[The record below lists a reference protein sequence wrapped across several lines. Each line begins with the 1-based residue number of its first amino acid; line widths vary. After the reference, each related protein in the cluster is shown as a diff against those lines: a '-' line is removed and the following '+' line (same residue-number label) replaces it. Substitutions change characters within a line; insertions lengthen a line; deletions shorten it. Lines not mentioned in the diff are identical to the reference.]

1 MRKISILLLSLLFI
15 ITTSYANQESGAQ
28 LQKWGIVNGDL
39 MSDSE
44 LTREMAITYYIR
56 LLGEQK
62 AAMDFNGE
70 MSYTDVPKNHW
81 SYKYIAYAEAKK
93 YTQGLGNRIFGLGQ
107 MVTHQQMVAFMLR
120 GLGYLDVAYGNAVEE
135 GYKLGVLLEKP
146 SNQQLKLIRGDSFT
160 ILSNTLNVA
169 KKDSAKALKY
179 ELGFE
184 KEPINIKPEPIVI
197 KTEPV
202 KKMKLQSAS
211 LRDYRMIEVLI
222 DDEMGSSRDISEK
235 TWHISDGY
243 GNMVDVVDVIKAV
256 KYAGGYNVLL
266 KLKDNLIDGRKYF
279 ITYGDLNIPI
289 DEPYTMP
296 IPSIGNVFTI
306 LDQEVE
312 VSFSKHFEEGEKWTY
327 TIYDLDKN
335 DSGLTTSVKISY
347 GTGMGRIILK
357 VNGVLTGD
365 RYKLVVERISS
376 SGSKESQECL
386 FDGPAKVSP
395 TLNNTAAY
403 ATFNNTVEIIFPSR
417 VNIELATFTI
427 KEENGDEELLIHSR
441 NYINDKTIQLQTDNQ
456 NIDKIYQI
464 RMFGIRDYNGKMVG
478 PMIFQF
484 APSGNKQ

>member
-1 MRKISILLLSLLFI
+1 MRKIIIMLLSLLFI
-15 ITTSYANQESGAQ
+15 ITISYANQESGAQ
-28 LQKWGIVNGDL
+28 LHKWGIVNGDL

-93 YTQGLGNRIFGLGQ
+93 YTHGLGNRTFGLGQ
-107 MVTHQQMVAFMLR
+107 MVTYQQMVAFMLR
-120 GLGYLDVAYGNAVEE
+120 GLGYLEVAYGNAVEE
-135 GYKLGVLLEKP
+135 GYKLGVILERP
-146 SNQQLKLIRGDSFT
+146 INQQQKLIRGDSFT

-169 KKDSAKALKY
+169 RKDGVKALKY

-184 KEPINIKPEPIVI
+184 KAPIVIKPQPIVIKPEP
-197 KTEPV
+197 V
-202 KKMKLQSAS
+202 KIMKLLSAS
-211 LRDYRMIEVLI
+211 LSDYRMIEVLI
-222 DDEMGSSRDISEK
+222 DDEMGSNRDISEK
-235 TWHISDGY
+235 TWHVSDGY

-256 KYAGGYNVLL
+256 KYSGGYNVLM
-266 KLKDNLIDGRKYF
+266 KLKDNLIEGRKYY

-296 IPSIGNVFTI
+296 IPPIGNVFTI
-306 LDQEVE
+306 LDHEVE
-312 VSFSKHFEEGEKWTY
+312 VAFSKHFEEGEQWTY

-386 FDGPAKVSP
+386 FDGPVKVSP
-395 TLNNTAAY
+395 GLNNTAAI
-403 ATFNNTVEIIFPSR
+403 APSFNIVEVIFPSK
-417 VNIELATFTI
+417 VNIESATFTI
-427 KEENGDEELLIHSR
+427 KEENVDGELLVLSR
-441 NYINDKTIQLQTDNQ
+441 GYINDKTIQLQTENQ
-456 NIDKIYQI
+456 KPNKVYQI
-464 RMFGIRDYNGKMVG
+464 TISGVKDYNGQMVA
-478 PMIFQF
+478 PMTLQF
-484 APSGNKQ
+484 ASRCN